1 MTAIEPLKV
10 GFIGL
15 GAMGIPM
22 AQRIAD
28 AGFSLTVWNRDRGKA
43 EQMHSAGI
51 EVGDNPAD
59 VARKSDIVLLSLLN
73 SEAVEAVIL
82 GPDGVAVGCSDGKA
96 RIIVDTSTT
105 DPDVTRRI
113 ADRLANSSAARLLD
127 VPVSGGV
134 PGAEKGT
141 LILFAGG
148 DAELLDRA
156 RPVLASFSRRLTHMG
171 GIGAGQ
177 TTKIFNQMIVAVNVM
192 TIAETVALAMRSG
205 VDASKLA
212 PALEGGFADSI
223 PLQLFAPR
231 MAMGAFEPRQTG
243 LNLMAKDLGFAE
255 ALGQSLDQPL
265 PLVQAALS
273 LYRAVGDRDD
283 IAHDADVS
291 ALVRLY
297 DKPPGD

>member
-1 MTAIEPLKV
+1 VTAIESSRV
-10 GFIGL
+10 GFVGL
-15 GAMGIPM
+15 GAMGMPM

-28 AGFSLTVWNRDRGKA
+28 AGFSLTVWNRDRSKA
-43 EQMHSAGI
+43 EKIRRPGI
-51 EVGDNPAD
+51 EVGDTPAD

-73 SEAVEAVIL
+73 SAAVEAVIL
-82 GPDGVAVGCSDGKA
+82 GPDGVAQGCSDGKA

-105 DPDVTRRI
+105 DPEVTRNI
-113 ADRLANSSAARLLD
+113 ADRLANSTAARLID

-148 DAELLDRA
+148 DAESLDRA
-156 RPVLASFSRRLTHMG
+156 RPVLAAFSRRLTHMG
-171 GIGAGQ
+171 SVGAGQ

-231 MAMGAFEPRQTG
+231 MATGAFEPRQTG
-243 LNLMAKDLGFAE
+243 LNLMAKDLGFAQ
-255 ALGQSLDQPL
+255 ALAESLDQPV
-265 PLVQAALS
+265 PLVAAALS
-273 LYRAVGDRDD
+273 RYRAVGERAD
-283 IAHDADVS
+283 IADDADVS

-297 DKPPGD
+297 DQAPAD